1 MVFGKLLA
9 CKRSKKTVDKSVGN
23 TYQPESEFPEKTK
36 GGFETMIKNLKK
48 VISTLAAVAI
58 LATSASA
65 FAVSFPDVDKS
76 ASYAGAV
83 DALTTLGIVN
93 GDDNGLFNPENT
105 VTRAEFA
112 KMVVEALGAGNEAA
126 SSTDTKFVDAKG
138 HWAAGYI
145 ETGVAKEFINGY
157 DETTFGPDDKVTYAQ
172 AVKMLVAAIGYDT
185 YASKQG
191 GWPSGYLAYGSQL
204 DIIAGV
210 TGVTNDTALTRAQ
223 CAVLVYNTL
232 KAPICI
238 IDGYY
243 QEYDGNGL
251 AWIPN
256 YVPQDGEHASFKSL
270 LTEKHNAYVVKGR
283 VNSVPT
289 VDAVK
294 GDTVQ
299 FSIELTENFDG
310 VYDYK
315 AAAIGDKDETVYVDS
330 AIAKDLLFV
339 YSEAIIKKDKDTGD
353 YSVVSIIPYGSLK
366 TVEVA
371 LKDVKPANLLVND
384 NGTYY
389 IKVDREGTVKTTDYK
404 VDASATD
411 SATKVYV
418 NGIAEGKY
426 AAAAGAPAAYLTS
439 KTATAKLVRANDVAS
454 TSADDVYDYVMV
466 SYYGTGRVTS
476 VTSDDETAVIK
487 VQGINGLATEDL
499 EIDLEKESEQKIT
512 FIKDGV
518 EISYS
523 DVKKND
529 IVSVAY
535 DFDSTD
541 WTKDDELE
549 IIVSDKIVSGTVTG
563 KNTSNGKRTITVDGT
578 VYDVVSSISMPDLGN
593 TYDLYLD
600 SFGCVVRSEA
610 VATSKTL
617 GIVASVYK
625 SAAGDWSVKLITA
638 DGEIKTYPAKADDA
652 ADIITAVT
660 TDADGNANA
669 NKAKN
674 GQLYAGLDDNGT
686 DGNTSDDTGI
696 VAPEDAVIE
705 YRVDSNGYV
714 KMKAEAEV
722 SGGAAAKFQKEFSV
736 IGGYA
741 ISDAATKMV
750 AVGDYFTNGTGT
762 VAAMTMDQLEDEA
775 TYEAYVAN
783 LAGDFYGFAFVVGDL
798 AALRPTSTLAVVQA
812 TGTQTT
818 LNGEPVNAVTVAVN
832 GEEDVEVYFETT
844 TGIVE
849 GAIIMYTVG
858 AEGFVETG
866 DFKVIHT
873 PKTTATAMYDAVLAQ
888 GVTDFATV
896 AGGAVAIKTVAAN
909 GYTLKGSSY
918 FAEDEDVDVYYGP
931 VDMATETSLSVFT
944 KKTDAAPFESSF
956 AEDTKRLSIANANVY
971 TYNYSKPAND
981 NQRVSAS
988 GVEQDRDFF
997 NLENAS
1003 VTTFTWATLVDN
1015 NDPQTPDNTSDD
1027 DYTLTNVKAKVA
1039 FVRVVDDIVTDV
1051 VYYVAK

>member
-1 MVFGKLLA
+1 MQEEQ
-9 CKRSKKTVDKSVGN
+9 KTVDKSVGN
-23 TYQPESEFPEKTK
+23 TYQPESKFPEKTK

-65 FAVSFPDVDKS
+65 FAVSFPDVDKT

-93 GDDNGLFNPENT
+93 GDDNGKFNPENT

-145 ETGVAKEFINGY
+145 EVGVAKAFINGY
-157 DETTFGPDDKVTYAQ
+157 DEKTFGPDDKVTYAQ

-232 KAPICI
+232 KAPICVI
-238 IDGYY
+238 NGYN

-251 AWIPN
+251 VWIPN
-256 YVPQDGEHASFKSL
+256 YVAQNGENGRDFKSL

-283 VNSVPT
+283 VSGGIV

-294 GDTVQ
+294 GDTAT
-299 FSIELTENFDG
+299 FDIELTENFNGTQDF
-310 VYDYK
+310 K
-315 AAAIGDKDETVYVDS
+315 ATTAGEWQETVYVDS
-330 AIAKDLLFV
+330 AVAKDILFT

-366 TVEVA
+366 TVDVA
-371 LKDVKPANLLVND
+371 LKDVKAANLYALD
-384 NGTYY
+384 NGVNY

-404 VDASATD
+404 VNASTA
-411 SATKVYV
+411 VYV
-418 NGIAEGKY
+418 NGISKGDY
-426 AAAAGAPAAYLTS
+426 ATAAGTPAAYLTS
-439 KTATAKLVRANDVAS
+439 KTATAKLVRANDIAS

-466 SYYGTGRVTS
+466 TYYGTGRITS

-487 VQGINGLATEDL
+487 VTGYGSLASGEI

-512 FIKDGV
+512 FIKDGA
-518 EISYS
+518 EISYT
-523 DVKKND
+523 DLKKND

-535 DFDSTD
+535 NFGSAD
-541 WTKDDELE
+541 WTTDNELE

-563 KNTSNGKRTITVDGT
+563 KNTSNGKNTITVDGT
-578 VYDVVSSISMPDLGN
+578 VYDVAYSTPALGN

-617 GIVASVYK
+617 GIVAGVYK
-625 SAAGDWSVKLITA
+625 SNAGDWNVKLITA
-638 DGEIKTYPAKADDA
+638 DGEIKTYPAKKDDA
-652 ADIITAVT
+652 QAIVEAVIVGGDNTATGT
-660 TDADGNANA
+660 TGEKTIMAGTGALDTP
-669 NKAKN
+669 NK
-674 GQLYAGLDDNGT
+674 
-686 DGNTSDDTGI
+686 
-696 VAPEDAVIE
+696 AVIE

-714 KMKAEAEV
+714 KMKGTAVETVAGNA
-722 SGGAAAKFQKEFSV
+722 SARFQKEFSV

-741 ISDAATKMV
+741 ISDTATKMV
-750 AVGDYFTNGTGT
+750 AVGDYFTTGTGT
-762 VAAMTMDQLEDEA
+762 VAAMTMEQLEDDA
-775 TYEAYVAN
+775 TYAAYVAN
-783 LAGDFYGFAFVVGDL
+783 LAGDFYGFAMVVGDL

-812 TGTQTT
+812 AGTQTT
-818 LNGEPVNAVTVAVN
+818 VNGEPVDLVTVAVN
-832 GEEDVEVYFETT
+832 GEEDVEVYFEDTQYAGMGTPSDTT
-844 TGIVE
+844 DDKYLAE
-849 GAIIMYTVG
+849 GDIIMYTVG
-858 AEGFVETG
+858 TEGYVEST

-873 PKTTATAMYDAVLAQ
+873 PKADAATMYN
-888 GVTDFATV
+888 TIFATTYADFTKY
-896 AGGAVAIKTVAAN
+896 AGGEVAAKAVAAN
-909 GYTLKGSSY
+909 GYTLAAT
-918 FAEDEDVDVYYGP
+918 FTEDTDVDIYYGP
-931 VDMATETSLSVFT
+931 VDMASETSLSIFT
-944 KKTDAAPFESSF
+944 KKAASDPYASSF
-956 AEDTKRLSIANANVY
+956 ADDTKRLSIANANVY
-971 TYNYSKPAND
+971 TYNYSKPAGD
-981 NQRVSAS
+981 NQRVSAN
-988 GVEQDRDFF
+988 GVEQDREFF

-1003 VTTFTWATLVDN
+1003 VTSFAWYVDGAIRT
-1015 NDPQTPDNTSDD
+1015 D
-1027 DYTLTNVKAKVA
+1027 VKARVA